1 MMCLY
6 FIPGT
11 ASSVPLKGETMDKRT
26 PLYQT
31 HVDLGGKMVSFGG
44 FEMPVQYPAGV
55 IKEHMA
61 VREAVGIFDV
71 SHMGELILEGPDAL
85 KEMNR
90 VLTNDFTNMQVGRI
104 RYSVICNEEGG
115 CVDDLIAYKMNENV
129 YMLVVNAANKDKDFE
144 WIKSHLEGDVKFTDI
159 SDTVGQI
166 AVQGPNSKPLMEKL
180 LAMEVGNGPDA
191 VLPEKYYW
199 FSSHI
204 KVAGVDCLISQTGY
218 TGSFGYEIYTPADGV
233 VTVWNALLE
242 AGEEFGILPCGLGAR
257 DTLRLEAGMPLYGH
271 EMNDE
276 ITPLEADL
284 GFGVKMD
291 KEFIGRAAM
300 EAKGEP
306 KVARVGIKVTGRGI
320 AREHCDIYL
329 PGGSEKIGETTSGT
343 HCPYM
348 GYAVAMGYV
357 PKENAAVGTA
367 LEIDVRGRKVE
378 AEIVP
383 LPFYKR

>member
-1 MMCLY
+1 
-6 FIPGT
+6 
-11 ASSVPLKGETMDKRT
+11 MDKRT
-26 PLYQT
+26 PLYEN
-31 HVDLGGKMVSFGG
+31 HVELGGKMVSFGG

-71 SHMGELILEGPDAL
+71 SHMGELIMEGPDAL
-85 KEMNR
+85 NELNR

-104 RYSVICNEEGG
+104 RYSVICNENGG
-115 CVDDLIAYKMNENV
+115 CVDDLIVYKLNENV
-129 YMLVVNAANKDKDFE
+129 YMLVVNAANTDKDRE
-144 WIKSHLEGDVKFTDI
+144 WIKSQIKGDVKFSDI
-159 SDTVGQI
+159 SETVGQI
-166 AVQGPNSKPLMEKL
+166 AVQGPKSKELMTKL
-180 LAMEVGNGPDA
+180 VGDEA
-191 VLPEKYYW
+191 LLPEKYYW
-199 FSSHI
+199 FTPHVKI
-204 KVAGVDCLISQTGY
+204 NGVDCLISQTGY
-218 TGSFGYEIYTPADGV
+218 TGSFGYEVYTPAEGV
-233 VTVWNALLE
+233 KTVWEALIA
-242 AGEEFGILPCGLGAR
+242 AGDEFGLLPCGLGAR

-284 GFGVKMD
+284 GFGVKMA
-291 KEFIGRAAM
+291 KEDFIGKAAM

-329 PGGSEKIGETTSGT
+329 PGVEAAIGQTTSGT

-357 PKENAAVGTA
+357 PKENSEVGTK
-367 LEIDVRGRKVE
+367 LEIDVRGRRVE

>member
-1 MMCLY
+1 
-6 FIPGT
+6 
-11 ASSVPLKGETMDKRT
+11 MDKRT
-26 PLYQT
+26 PLYQN

-61 VREAVGIFDV
+61 VREKVGIFDV
-71 SHMGELILEGPDAL
+71 SHMGELIVEGPDVL
-85 KEMNR
+85 KEINR
-90 VLTNDFTNMQVGRI
+90 ILTNDFTNMQVGRI

-115 CVDDLIAYKMNENV
+115 CVDDLIVYKMDDEK
-129 YMLVVNAANKDKDFE
+129 YMLVVNAANTDKDRE
-144 WIKSHLEGDVKFTDI
+144 WVKAHLEGDAVLTDI
-159 SDTVGQI
+159 SETIGQI

-180 LAMEVGNGPDA
+180 LAMDSSNGEDA

-199 FSSHI
+199 FTDHLMI
-204 KVAGVDCLISQTGY
+204 AGVDCLVSKTGY
-218 TGSFGYEIYTPADGV
+218 TGSFGYEIYTPAEGV
-233 VTVWNALLE
+233 KVVWEALLKE
-242 AGEEFGILPCGLGAR
+242 GEEFGILPCGLGAR

-276 ITPLEADL
+276 ISPLEADL
-284 GFGVKMD
+284 GFGVKMN
-291 KEFIGRAAM
+291 KEVPFIGQAAI
-300 EAKGEP
+300 EARGEL

-329 PGGSEKIGETTSGT
+329 PAGEKIGETTSGT

-357 PKENAAVGTA
+357 SREHSDVGTK
-367 LEIDVRGRKVE
+367 LEIDVRGRKIE

>member
-1 MMCLY
+1 
-6 FIPGT
+6 
-11 ASSVPLKGETMDKRT
+11 MDKRT
-26 PLYQT
+26 PLYQS
-31 HVDLGGKMVSFGG
+31 HVDLGGKIVSFGG

-71 SHMGELILEGPDAL
+71 SHMGELVVKGPDAL
-85 KEMNR
+85 KEINR
-90 VLTNDFTNMQVGRI
+90 ILTNDFTNMQIGRI
-104 RYSVICNEEGG
+104 RYSVIANEEGG
-115 CVDDLIAYKMNENV
+115 CVDDLIVYKLTDDG

-144 WIKSHLEGDVKFTDI
+144 WIKAHIQGDVEFTDI

-166 AVQGPNSKPLMEKL
+166 AVQGPNSKALLEKV
-180 LAMEVGNGPDA
+180 MDNHDKE
-191 VLPEKYYW
+191 LPEKYYW
-199 FSSHI
+199 FTDTI
-204 KVAGVDCLISQTGY
+204 YIGGVPCMISQTGY
-218 TGSFGYEIYTPADGV
+218 TGSFGYEVYTPADGV
-233 VTVWNALLE
+233 KTVWDALLN
-242 AGEEFGILPCGLGAR
+242 AGEEFGLLPCGLGAR

-276 ITPLEADL
+276 ISPLEADL

-291 KEFIGRAAM
+291 KEDFVGKAAL

-329 PGGSEKIGETTSGT
+329 PGGEKIGETTSGT
-343 HCPYM
+343 HCPYL

-357 PKENAAVGTA
+357 PKENSEVGTA
-367 LEIDVRGRKVE
+367 LEIDVRGRRFE